1 MVEERE
7 RDNEVSEVTEKL
19 FYEDAYIQTFT
30 ARVVEKGMD
39 EEGRK
44 FVVLDGTAF
53 YPEGGGQPF
62 DTGTL
67 NGVRVIDVQIV
78 DGVIRHYLGGEL
90 EDEKVNGRIDWNRRY
105 DHMQQHAGQHILS
118 AAFEE
123 LFGLRTTSFHLGEKT
138 VTIDLDT
145 DSLTDDILQ
154 QAEEKANDII
164 LENRP
169 IETEWVTLE
178 EASRYPLRKELA
190 VTGDIRLVII
200 PEFDYNG
207 CGGTHPRSTGEV
219 MAIKLLKW
227 ERQRKQARLEFVCGG
242 RVLKQL
248 GEKQTVIRELSR
260 LLNSPQEKMIEAA
273 SQLLEEKKVLQ
284 MALDEMQEQ
293 LLAHEAD
300 TLLQKAVYKE
310 GYKLIV
316 QVFQNRS
323 IQELQK
329 LARLTTE
336 SNMAVV
342 VIFVVEQED
351 KLQLTAARGKE
362 VNEVD
367 LKKAAASVFP
377 LIEGK
382 GGGQPH
388 FIQGG
393 GQRTMSGEE
402 LAKVFVESLS
412 STSAS

>member
-1 MVEERE
+1 M
-7 RDNEVSEVTEKL
+7 TEKL

>member
-1 MVEERE
+1 M
-7 RDNEVSEVTEKL
+7 SEVTEKL
-19 FYEDAYIQTFT
+19 FYEDADIQTFT
-30 ARVVEKGMD
+30 AHVVEKGMD

-44 FVVLDGTAF
+44 FVVLDRTAF
-53 YPEGGGQPF
+53 YPEGGGQPY

-67 NGVRVIDVQIV
+67 NGVRVIDVQIM
-78 DGVIRHYLGGEL
+78 DGVIRHYLEREM

-145 DSLTDDILQ
+145 DSLTDEILQ

-207 CGGTHPRSTGEV
+207 CGGTHPRHTGEV

-284 MALDEMQEQ
+284 IALDEMQEQ
-293 LLAHEAD
+293 LLAHEAN
-300 TLLQKAVYKE
+300 TLLQKAVHKE

-316 QVFQNRS
+316 KVFQNRS

-342 VIFVVEQED
+342 VIFVAEQED

-367 LKKAAASVFP
+367 LKKAAASIFP

-412 STSAS
+412 PTSGC

>member
-1 MVEERE
+1 M
-7 RDNEVSEVTEKL
+7 SEVTEKL